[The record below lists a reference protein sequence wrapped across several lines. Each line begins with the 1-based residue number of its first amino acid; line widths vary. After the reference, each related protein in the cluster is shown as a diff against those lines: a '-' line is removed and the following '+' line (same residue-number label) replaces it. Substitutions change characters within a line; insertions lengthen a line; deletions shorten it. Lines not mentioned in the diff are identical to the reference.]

1 MKAAAFIRVAVILF
15 ASLLLPIAAQSYF
28 AAKCPTDDAVIA
40 WFHTNKKT
48 LDDMLNMIAADDERV
63 TYVGR
68 GRVQVRPGTSLP
80 EARQQE
86 YLRKLRDTGAD
97 FFRYQRNEG
106 ATFGLWTDAISIA
119 ASSRSK
125 DIQYIQDINKWR
137 YREMLS
143 PSLDGLERIGLE
155 GIWLRHIEGKWY
167 IGYMK
172 G

>member
-1 MKAAAFIRVAVILF
+1 MTLALCLCGLALGG
-15 ASLLLPIAAQSYF
+15 YF
-28 AAKCPTDDAVIA
+28 KGKCPSDDAVIE
-40 WFHTNKKT
+40 WFHLNKKT
-48 LDDMLNMIAADDERV
+48 LDDMLNMVAADDERV

-68 GRVQVRPGTSLP
+68 GRVEARPGTSLP

-97 FFRYQRNEG
+97 HFSYQRNEG
-106 ATFGLWTDAISIA
+106 ATVGLWTDATSIT
-119 ASSRSK
+119 ASSRYK

-137 YREMLS
+137 YMERLS
-143 PSLDGLERIGLE
+143 PSLDGLERNGLE

-167 IGYMK
+167 IVYMK